1 MSTLIVLLPLSPPES
16 FSAATPFDYVLTE
29 DDRSAAQHDRAAASI
44 LPTGAKGSTEVVA
57 VVPAQALSWH
67 RLELPRGSLG
77 RGAAVATVGAKRS
90 AKGAS
95 GGTPRLR
102 AVLEGLLEDRL
113 LEEPSEL
120 HFAVQPDARDG
131 HAVWVAACERGW
143 LRAALGAL
151 EAAKR
156 PATRIV
162 PEFAPPLA
170 EGPDDYPAVQ
180 ALQVLGTA
188 AHPQLVSIGT
198 QGVSLL
204 PFNSA
209 TLALAQAQ
217 VGMPAEPV
225 LMAEPAVA
233 QLAEQV
239 AGRPAVLRTSAERW
253 LDAAHSPWDLAQ
265 FEFSNSGRSR
275 AWKLA
280 GQQATT
286 FWQAPQWRAARWGA
300 GVLVAA
306 QVLGLNAWA
315 WKESASLDNQRTV
328 IRNTLTQTFPNVRVV
343 VDAPLQME
351 RELLNLRQAA
361 GAASGRDLEA
371 MLGALGQAAPPGQL
385 LTAIDFSNGEGRFR
399 GLAGSGADLAGPLAA
414 IGYSARVEADQLVMQ
429 TAIPVASSASRPA
442 PRPGIQP

>member
-1 MSTLIVLLPLSPPES
+1 MSTLIVLLPLLPPES
-16 FSAATPFDYVLTE
+16 FSAATPFDYVLTD
-29 DDRSAAQHDRAAASI
+29 DDRSAAQQDRAAASI
-44 LPTGAKGSTEVVA
+44 LPASAKGGTEVVA

-77 RGAAVATVGAKRS
+77 RGATAATVGAKRS
-90 AKGAS
+90 GKGAA

-113 LEEPSEL
+113 LEEPGEL

-131 HAVWVAACERGW
+131 HAVWVAACQRGW

-170 EGPDDYPAVQ
+170 DGPDAVQ

-188 AHPQLVSIGT
+188 AHAQLVSIGT

-204 PFNSA
+204 PFNAA

-217 VGMPAEPV
+217 IGMPAEPA

-239 AGRPAVLRTSAERW
+239 AGRPAVLRTSAQRW
-253 LDAAHSPWDLAQ
+253 LEAAHSPWDLAQ

-286 FWQAPQWRAARWGA
+286 LWQAPQWHAARWGA

-315 WKESASLDNQRTV
+315 WKESASLDNQRAV

-343 VDAPLQME
+343 VDAPVQME

-385 LTAIDFSNGEGRFR
+385 LTAIDFSNGEGRFK
-399 GLAGSGADLAGPLAA
+399 GLAGSGADLASPLAA
-414 IGYSARVEADQLVMQ
+414 TGYSARVEADQLVMQ
-429 TAIPVASSASRPA
+429 TAAPATPSA
-442 PRPGIQP
+442 PRPGTPP